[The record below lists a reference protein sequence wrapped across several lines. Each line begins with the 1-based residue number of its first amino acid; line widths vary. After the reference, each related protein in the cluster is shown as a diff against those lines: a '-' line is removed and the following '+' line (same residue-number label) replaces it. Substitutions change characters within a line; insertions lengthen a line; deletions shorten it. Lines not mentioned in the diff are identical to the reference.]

1 MNAQREA
8 SVFRVRRPFATR
20 WRDNDQYGHL
30 NNVVYYEAMDT
41 AVNAWMIST
50 GALDPA
56 SSAAIAL
63 CVSSSCD
70 YRASASFP
78 EPLEVGI
85 GVERLGSTSITWSL
99 GIFRAGEDEP
109 IANGR
114 FVHVF
119 VDAASRRPVSI
130 PAPIRTAVEEQLQP

>member
-1 MNAQREA
+1 MPHYG
-8 SVFRVRRPFATR
+8 VRHSFATR

-41 AVNAWMIST
+41 AVNAWMIAE
-50 GALDPA
+50 GGLDPA
-56 SSAAIAL
+56 ASPAIAL
-63 CVSSSCD
+63 VVASSCD

-85 GVERLGSTSITWSL
+85 GVERLGTTSITWAL
-99 GIFRAGEDEP
+99 GILRVGEEEP
-109 IANGR
+109 VAVGR

-119 VDAASRRPVSI
+119 VDAVTRRPVPVPSEVR
-130 PAPIRTAVEEQLQP
+130 AAVQAQLRG

>member
-1 MNAQREA
+1 MTAYP
-8 SVFRVRRPFATR
+8 VRRPFSTR

-41 AVNAWMIST
+41 AVNAWMIAEA
-50 GALDPA
+50 GLDPA
-56 SSAAIAL
+56 GSEIAIVVA
-63 CVSSSCD
+63 SSCE

-85 GVERLGSTSITWSL
+85 GVERLGSTSITWAL
-99 GIFRAGEDEP
+99 GILRPAEDEP
-109 IANGR
+109 IAVGR

-119 VDAASRRPVSI
+119 VDAATRRPVPV
-130 PAPIRTAVEEQLQP
+130 PAAVRDAVTAHLGA

>member
-1 MNAQREA
+1 MSAYP
-8 SVFRVRRPFATR
+8 VRRPFATR

-41 AVNAWMIST
+41 AVNAWMIAEA
-50 GALDPA
+50 GLDPA
-56 SSAAIAL
+56 GAEIAIVVA
-63 CVSSSCD
+63 SSCE
-70 YRASASFP
+70 YRQSASFP

-99 GIFRAGEDEP
+99 GILRPAEADP
-109 IANGR
+109 IAVGR

-119 VDAASRRPVSI
+119 VDAGSRRPVPV
-130 PAPIRTAVEEQLQP
+130 PAAVREVVAAQLGA